1 MVTFIIFALLVYAV
15 PYIAIIVFI
24 IGFIYGLLDNK

>member
-1 MVTFIIFALLVYAV
+1 MITFIIFCLLVYAA

-24 IGFIYGLLDNK
+24 IGFIYGLLNK

>member
-1 MVTFIIFALLVYAV
+1 MITFMVFCLLVYAV

-24 IGFIYGLLDNK
+24 IGFIYGLLDK